1 MIKINLVR
9 EGRAVRGATGAPAA
23 AATGAAAGGPGNL
36 NNILIIGLIIVGV
49 VVSGGWW
56 LLKQRTLAD
65 KDEQVR
71 TRKQD
76 ADRLESIIKD
86 VAQYQTQKDNLQKR
100 IDLIN
105 QLKQNQKG
113 PVHIMDQISKDLPD
127 LVWLDSMII
136 APAKITLQ
144 GRGLNPNA
152 IANFIANIKDD
163 PYFEEPNV
171 GDITQAERDA
181 AGVLVHHGFR
191 LQLHA
196 EGSGGGHAR
205 SRGDDLRGKTRAR
218 PRAGP
223 HRRPPARR
231 RSRGS
236 GRWRS
241 H

>member
-9 EGRAVRGATGAPAA
+9 EGRAVRGASGAPAA
-23 AATGAAAGGPGNL
+23 AVTGAAAGAPGNL
-36 NNILIIGLIIVGV
+36 NNILIIGLIVV
-49 VVSGGWW
+49 ALVVSGGWW

-65 KDEQVR
+65 KNEQVR

-113 PVHIMDQISKDLPD
+113 PVRIMDQISKDLPD
-127 LVWLDSMII
+127 LVWLDSMVVD
-136 APAKITLQ
+136 PAKIALT

-152 IANFIANIKDD
+152 IANFVSNIKDD

-171 GDITQAERDA
+171 GDITQVSASPLVYSFNMDFAFSYTPKASVA
-181 AGVLVHHGFR
+181 AGAPGT
-191 LQLHA
+191 A
-196 EGSGGGHAR
+196 ATTSAGTTSTSGTA
-205 SRGDDLRGKTRAR
+205 STT
-218 PRAGP
+218 
-223 HRRPPARR
+223 
-231 RSRGS
+231 SRGS
-236 GRWRS
+236 KK
-241 H
+241 

>member
-9 EGRAVRGATGAPAA
+9 EGRAVRGATGAPTAA
-23 AATGAAAGGPGNL
+23 VTGAVAGGPGNL
-36 NNILIIGLIIVGV
+36 NNILVIGLVVVGL

-56 LLKQRTLAD
+56 LLRQRTLAD
-65 KDEQVR
+65 KEEQVR

-76 ADRLESIIKD
+76 ADRLEAIIKD

-127 LVWLDSMII
+127 LVWLDSMDI
-136 APAKITLQ
+136 APAKITLL

-171 GDITQAERDA
+171 GDITQVSVTPLVYSFTMDFAFSYTPKVPGAGTPGA
-181 AGVLVHHGFR
+181 AGTTS
-191 LQLHA
+191 A
-196 EGSGGGHAR
+196 GSMSTTTSGAAATT
-205 SRGDDLRGKTRAR
+205 SR
-218 PRAGP
+218 
-223 HRRPPARR
+223 PATQ
-231 RSRGS
+231 
-236 GRWRS
+236 
-241 H
+241 